1 MLSHLGE
8 CCRYFALPLLG
19 INLGRGYGVT
29 MPRQIVGSDRIWQ
42 EHLELL
48 CIPALSVDELS
59 GCPDKLKILHCGW
72 TSEFRL
78 RSGHCYSRAVACE
91 FGVTRN
97 RVAVDV
103 EAGAV

>member
-1 MLSHLGE
+1 V
-8 CCRYFALPLLG
+8 
-19 INLGRGYGVT
+19 VT
-29 MPRQIVGSDRIWQ
+29 TRQDK
-42 EHLELL
+42 LLL
-48 CIPALSVDELS
+48 CNQIRQEQLKLFKEPALSVDELS

-103 EAGAV
+103 EAGTA